1 MAIIKII
8 KRECPFVTID
18 KTGIDDPNLSWGA
31 TGLLTYLI
39 GRPSNWKINVAHLSS
54 VKTCKETATK
64 TVLKELREA
73 NYCHYFVVR
82 KNGKISETFYL
93 VFEVPTNYEEIL
105 EDYIDL
111 KEGET
116 ILYQPVKMKE
126 KNSKNLEKKLPQVEN
141 QLSEKDIENKEIL
154 PQVDFPL
161 VENLKVENQ
170 GLIIIDSNNNR
181 MNKIKN
187 HDHDLSDDLN
197 EIKNFFNKI
206 GIDFSEKHKEKIIEL
221 LKKNSKDY
229 LLSFFKRQYEILSKK
244 ENVKSIAAIMS
255 NHLFNN
261 TCETDRDFIEKK
273 EKNIQ
278 KNSKKN
284 ERNEERILK
293 NTEEME
299 KFNEESN
306 LIIEKLQTL
315 NKEKQEE
322 ILNEAEKRR
331 IEKVPMTAA
340 TLPLLRS
347 EKQVYCRILMKDIK
361 EILLEKRLL

>member
-1 MAIIKII
+1 MAIIKTKI
-8 KRECPFVTID
+8 KENPYLQID
-18 KTGIDDPNLSWGA
+18 KTGIDDENISFRA
-31 TGLLTYLI
+31 TGLLAYLI
-39 GRPSNWKINVAHLSS
+39 GRPSNWNIRLEHLANV
-54 VKTCKETATK
+54 KKEKRDAIKAT
-64 TVLKELREA
+64 LLELREH
-73 NYCHYFVVR
+73 NYCHYFEIR
-82 KNGKISETFYL
+82 NKGKIKETLYFVYEIPTPYSEEL
-93 VFEVPTNYEEIL
+93 HNEIL
-105 EDYIDL
+105 ENLDEMELED
-111 KEGET
+111 
-116 ILYQPVKMKE
+116 ILYYKIPKE
-126 KNSKNLEKKLPQVEN
+126 NKKPKTENPLSDKNILKSEVEPKTEKPLTDLPLAVN
-141 QLSEKDIENKEIL
+141 HTLIIKDI
-154 PQVDFPL
+154 
-161 VENLKVENQ
+161 
-170 GLIIIDSNNNR
+170 NNNR
-181 MNKIKN
+181 MNKINN
-187 HDHDLSDDLN
+187 HDHDFDDDLN
-197 EIKNFFNKI
+197 EIKDFFNKI

-278 KNSKKN
+278 KNSKKI

-340 TLPLLRS
+340 TLPLLRN